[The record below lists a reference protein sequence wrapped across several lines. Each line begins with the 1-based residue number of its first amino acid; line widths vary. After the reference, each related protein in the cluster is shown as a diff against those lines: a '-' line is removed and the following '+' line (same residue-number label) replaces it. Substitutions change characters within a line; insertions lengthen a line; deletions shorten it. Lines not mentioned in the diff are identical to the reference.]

1 MLVDHNDQLVGAIVD
16 SFNAYVIRK
25 VGNDWLALFAPPSG
39 FVEGEVTFLHKSAA
53 CDDDRLLLTSFT
65 QGLVYPAQVHSGS
78 IFYTKTLDPNNQ
90 IAVTVLGQE
99 RFTAGQ
105 DASAPGTCEAYPYS
119 AFPQSVGPVVTATD
133 SALTTFVAPF
143 KVK

>member
-1 MLVDHNDQLVGAIVD
+1 MSSG
-16 SFNAYVIRK
+16 K

-53 CDDDRLLLTSFT
+53 CDDDRLLLTPFT

-105 DASAPGTCEAYPYS
+105 GRVRSRHVR
-119 AFPQSVGPVVTATD
+119 SVSVQRVPAVWLVRSSRRPTRR
-133 SALTTFVAPF
+133 
-143 KVK
+143 